1 MINSKN
7 PRSYEVSIWTL
18 QDSFITIL
26 KQSNLEH
33 KGQIEEPKISL
44 KDDSEDTFSFK
55 IPMYIRRDGQKIE
68 NPIWY
73 NTKNGNIMANLRK
86 LKVIFNKHTQY
97 EKVLEFLITKVTET
111 HEGYQTYCEI
121 ESEGLAF
128 NELGKTGYK
137 IDLSEDLYNMEYNEW
152 ADASE
157 DKVSY
162 LEKYNITY
170 SDVDT
175 AYEAVKPFN
184 NINYWLDKVF
194 PNREVNG
201 ETIWDINWRYEINM
215 DWSDFSGYSEGE
227 LLQEKIYEDPYIENW
242 EEENGQFKATSLAR
256 AKEKCRIVSAS
267 QSNRYNITQ
276 TIAETFNVFCEYVY
290 EYDEN
295 YHIIGRVVRFFNKT
309 LKEAP
314 IDFNYY
320 YDTEDISREM
330 DSADQITKM
339 IVLSN
344 NSDTDDVNNN
354 IAEVNANKSLEDYLL
369 NFDYLHSI
377 GAITEEQYEEIEKF
391 EIEMRKYNSD
401 LKKINNQITILEDKL
416 IECHALLENARIA
429 KAEDENRIKDE
440 GTYIKHLLNSD
451 KSDYDNDPKT
461 LSKTFL
467 VPDIQV
473 IHTTEENGRCVE
485 FEQEYVIYEMKKEPK
500 HPIFCFYN
508 KSDLESCA
516 NQIQDTQENLSLI
529 QQNNK
534 YYVVDQVDNE
544 GNPVTNAI
552 MVEYIKKAIPD
563 NATAEE
569 KASIEKENNEA
580 IQAAKNT
587 VMHSWIIK
595 TFSQYE
601 IATQNLSLIK
611 SDTLRGQTYYSG
623 LTGIPA
629 KDKNNNTIYYTY
641 LIYSYEPYT
650 YHAIL
655 LDDLNKKL
663 EEDKAKVDKY
673 QKIVDK
679 LHGARERNDFDGKFA
694 TNDHGVLQE
703 LYDEYNE
710 LLKKKEEA
718 ILKFERLMGPALREG
733 TWQPEDEYAKYGDKR
748 QAEVDIT
755 WDNEL
760 FDHEE
765 KNYYEEGIGE
775 TPVYYPCIKLN
786 NTIMKY
792 LINEHLI
799 VSEENDF
806 DIDFLSIEEKSKIND
821 DTNPQTITIPLH
833 EIGFCWDYGTIP
845 GTLELIRNYNETV
858 TDDKKL
864 PENNF
869 PYSLNIGSEAQLCF
883 IRKKQDYLVSG
894 EQQTVIPV
902 LMLTNAESYIKVGE
916 GENLIEKLKDL
927 NGVIGRITTEVVKEE
942 VSTGQ
947 VSDELINTLVR
958 VINTPLSS
966 TTPKTHLLSIK
977 SDDWIVSDDL
987 EKYETVYPRY
997 SIEGSYSFKN
1007 NTNNYSLKLTDGTI
1021 LSPFFDYEIY
1031 GRFPEVNLED
1041 PNKELNI
1048 EKLNT
1053 DYTYFL
1059 TIKPETM
1066 FRYYSPSSG
1075 TTMGT
1080 WPSFNF
1086 NYELSNTGL
1095 AIYLDARKVMQ
1106 ENAWPKV
1113 TYEITPK
1120 IVKTN
1125 FMINAYDRM
1134 HQLIHINDHD
1144 LKFENVMGYI
1154 SGLELDLDKPW
1165 EDSIEIK
1172 NYKTKFEDLFSSIVA
1187 STAQIEKNSTVIN
1200 ALASTIS
1207 TNGILSPSSIQET
1220 LRNGDLQLAYS
1231 SVSDGTF
1238 SVDKNG
1244 ILATNSN
1251 GAVTYTSAGIF
1262 TATEKDSNG
1271 QWAWNTGILP
1281 TGISAKAITS
1291 GQIDTN
1297 LVRIYSGTDL
1307 RLVLKE
1313 DGLFAYKSWLSNEN
1327 PPSSDVLAATNGLDP
1342 AQYVVHNSDGLFLV
1356 AKAGAEPEYQEI
1368 SYRENPLEININN
1381 KTYIINNAPIFSE
1394 RGVFDYTT
1402 LTHEPLE
1409 QDVNR
1414 VEISWDGLKL
1424 RNWNNEITF
1433 YADPNTGDLILSG
1446 TLIGDTS
1453 YLTVPKGILDAIY
1466 NAEHDPE
1473 IEGAGEND
1481 INTSSSM
1488 TFENYI
1494 IDAMNKNN
1502 ESVRYLR
1509 PDVATIKMDNYIEYK
1524 AGYSSNILSNYIG
1537 YKYSPILKNLQNGI
1551 QDYNGNSLPNV
1562 TNDDIFK
1569 AYRLKKTII
1578 SESKEY
1584 AAGTTIWYA
1593 GDGVW
1598 ETLENSN
1605 INIGTGGSINVLGGN
1620 IIVGANSELNLI
1632 AGSSFNAIAGNEVL
1646 IASAEHTDNGVGDGT
1661 PDLNG
1666 SYIWM
1671 HDVNI
1676 GTEENPNYQK
1686 QLDIGTTGEF
1696 NISASNFNLL
1706 VGEESDTSLDE
1717 YITNSSSLG
1726 SNINSWFQ
1734 FDENGITITKGDSEW
1749 STITSNTGYQV
1760 VYNNIPKFSVEQN
1773 KCIANSLQ
1781 IGKVVIQSTE
1791 NGMMW
1796 IQGGA

>member
-55 IPMYIRRDGQKIE
+55 IPMYIRRNGQKIE

-73 NTKNGNIMANLRK
+73 NTTNGNLMANLRK
-86 LKVIFNKHTQY
+86 LKVIFNKQTEY

-128 NELGKTGYK
+128 NELGKVGYK

-157 DKVSY
+157 DMKTY
-162 LEKYNITY
+162 LDNHNIIY
-170 SDVDT
+170 EEGKIKE
-175 AYEAVKPFN
+175 AYEAAKPIN
-184 NINYWLDKVF
+184 NIDYWLDKVF
-194 PNREVNG
+194 PNKNKES
-201 ETIWDINWRYEINM
+201 WDTNWKYEIKM
-215 DWSDFSGYSEGE
+215 DWSDFSGYEETEPTLSA
-227 LLQEKIYEDPYIENW
+227 EKIYEDPYVENW
-242 EEENGQFKATSLAR
+242 RSENNQFIPKALVR
-256 AKEKCRIVSAS
+256 AKEKCRLVSAS
-267 QSNRYNITQ
+267 QSNKYNITQ

-290 EYDEN
+290 EYDDN
-295 YHIIGRVVRFFNKT
+295 YHIIGRTVRFFNKT

-344 NSDTDDVNNN
+344 NSDADSVNNS
-354 IAEVNANKSLEDYLL
+354 ITEVDANKSLEDYLL
-369 NFDYLHSI
+369 NFDYLHTI
-377 GAITEEQYEEIEKF
+377 DAITEEQYEAVGIF
-391 EIEMRKYNSD
+391 EAEMRKYNEQ
-401 LKKINNQITILEDKL
+401 LKRINSQITILEDKL
-416 IECHALLENARIA
+416 IEYHALLENARIA
-429 KAEDENRIKDE
+429 KAEDENRIEDE

-461 LSKTFL
+461 LSTTFL
-467 VPDIQV
+467 NPDIQV
-473 IHTTEENGRCVE
+473 VHTTEENGRCVE
-485 FEQEYVIYEMKKEPK
+485 FKQECVIYEMKKEPK
-500 HPIFCFYN
+500 HPMFCFYN

-534 YYVVDQVDNE
+534 YYVVDQVNDE
-544 GNPVTNAI
+544 GNPTDDAI
-552 MVEYIKKAIPD
+552 MVEYTKKAIPD
-563 NATAEE
+563 NATAED

-587 VMHSWIIK
+587 VMHSWTIK

-629 KDKNNNTIYYTY
+629 KDKNNYTIYYAY
-641 LIYSYEPYT
+641 LVYSYEPYT

-655 LDDLNKKL
+655 LNDLNKKKD
-663 EEDKAKVDKY
+663 EDRAKIDKY

-679 LHGARERNDFDGKFA
+679 LHGAREQNDFDGKFA
-694 TNDHGVLQE
+694 TNDHGILQE
-703 LYDEYNE
+703 LYDKYDK

-748 QAEVDIT
+748 QAAINIRLDNSDV

-765 KNYYEEGIGE
+765 KNYYEEGIGQA
-775 TPVYYPCIKLN
+775 PVYYPCIKLN

-792 LINEHLI
+792 LTNEHLI
-799 VSEENDF
+799 VSEENNF
-806 DIDFLSIEEKSKIND
+806 DIDFLSKEEKAKIND
-821 DTNPQTITIPLH
+821 ATNPQTITIPLH
-833 EIGFCWDYGTIP
+833 EIGFCWDDGTIP
-845 GTLELIRNYNETV
+845 GTKKLIEDYNDTV

-864 PENNF
+864 PVNNF

-883 IRKKQDYLVSG
+883 IREKQQEDSTS
-894 EQQTVIPV
+894 ETASDAIPV
-902 LMLTNAESYIKVGE
+902 LMLTGAESYIEVSDGE
-916 GENLIEKLKDL
+916 TLIEKLDSL
-927 NGVIGRITTEVVKEE
+927 HGVIGRITTEVVEE
-942 VSTGQ
+942 KVSTGQ
-947 VSDELINTLVR
+947 DSDETISTLVR
-958 VINTPLSS
+958 VINTPA
-966 TTPKTHLLSIK
+966 LSID
-977 SDDWIVSDDL
+977 SNSWIENLDD
-987 EKYETVYPRY
+987 YEIVYPRY
-997 SIEGSYSFKN
+997 SIEGSYKFKD
-1007 NTNNYSLKLTDGTI
+1007 NTDNYSLKLTDGTI

-1066 FRYYSPSSG
+1066 FKYYSPSSG
-1075 TTMGT
+1075 TTLGT
-1080 WPSFNF
+1080 WPGFNF

-1095 AIYLDARKVMQ
+1095 AIYLDARKVMR

-1144 LKFENVMGYI
+1144 LKLENVMGYI

-1165 EDSIEIK
+1165 EDGIEIK

-1187 STAQIEKNSTVIN
+1187 STAQVEKSSNVLD
-1200 ALASTIS
+1200 ALASTMS
-1207 TNGILSPSSIQET
+1207 TSGVLSPSSIQET
-1220 LRNGDLQLAYS
+1220 LLNGGLQLAYS
-1231 SVSDGTF
+1231 NVNNGTF
-1238 SVDKNG
+1238 SMDENG

-1262 TATEKDSNG
+1262 TSTEKDDNG
-1271 QWAWNTGILP
+1271 QWIWNTGILP

-1297 LVRIYSGTDL
+1297 LVRIYSGSDL

-1313 DGLFAYKSWLSNEN
+1313 DGLFAYKSWLSDTN
-1327 PPSSDVLAATNGLDP
+1327 PPTDGSVLVATNGLDP

-1356 AKAGAEPEYQEI
+1356 AKKGAEPEYQQI
-1368 SYRENPLEININN
+1368 SYRNN
-1381 KTYIINNAPIFSE
+1381 LPITVNGKEYILNKAPIFTE
-1394 RGVFDYTT
+1394 RGIFQYDT
-1402 LTHEPLE
+1402 LKHDSLE
-1409 QDVNR
+1409 QNVNR

-1424 RNWNNEITF
+1424 RNWNNDVTF

-1453 YLTVPKGILDAIY
+1453 YLTVPEGILNAIY
-1466 NAEHDPE
+1466 DAEQNSPE
-1473 IEGAGEND
+1473 NNGAGENEED
-1481 INTSSSM
+1481 NETSQLSP
-1488 TFENYI
+1488 FEEYI
-1494 IDAMNKNN
+1494 INAMNVDN
-1502 ESVRYLR
+1502 ENVRYLR
-1509 PDVATIKMDNYIEYK
+1509 PNVAAIKMDNYIDYK
-1524 AGYSSNILSNYIG
+1524 AGYSSSILSNYIG
-1537 YKYSPILKNLQNGI
+1537 YKYVPILKNLQNEI
-1551 QDYNGNSLPNV
+1551 VNWDDTTLPAV
-1562 TNDDIFK
+1562 EDEEDMLFRV
-1569 AYRLKKTII
+1569 YRLNNSIESENKTY
-1578 SESKEY
+1578 E
-1584 AAGTTIWYA
+1584 AGTTIWYA
-1593 GDGVW
+1593 GNGNW
-1598 ETLENSN
+1598 ETLESSD
-1605 INIGTGGSINVLGGN
+1605 IYIGTGGSLNVLGGN
-1620 IIVGANSELNLI
+1620 ITMGSRSELNLLS
-1632 AGSSFNAIAGNEVL
+1632 GSSFKAIAGNEVL
-1646 IASAEHTDNGVGDGT
+1646 IATATDENDI
-1661 PDLNG
+1661 PEG

-1671 HDVNI
+1671 HSINN
-1676 GTEENPNYQK
+1676 GTEETPNYIQ
-1686 QLDIGTTGEF
+1686 QLDINTTGKLVV
-1696 NISASNFNLL
+1696 NGGIIDIDTDNLKIHSNAS
-1706 VGEESDTSLDE
+1706 GSDPIFKVVKIDNNKETSLSFNEDE
-1717 YITNSSSLG
+1717 GLSIITS
-1726 SNINSWFQ
+1726 
-1734 FDENGITITKGDSEW
+1734 GDSETTPRFLLNNNNFTLGDF
-1749 STITSNTGYQV
+1749 SIQV
-1760 VYNNIPKFSVEQN
+1760 
-1773 KCIANSLQ
+1773 L
-1781 IGKVVIQSTE
+1781 TE
-1791 NGMMW
+1791 NDSTSLSF
-1796 IQGGA
+1796 IYNI